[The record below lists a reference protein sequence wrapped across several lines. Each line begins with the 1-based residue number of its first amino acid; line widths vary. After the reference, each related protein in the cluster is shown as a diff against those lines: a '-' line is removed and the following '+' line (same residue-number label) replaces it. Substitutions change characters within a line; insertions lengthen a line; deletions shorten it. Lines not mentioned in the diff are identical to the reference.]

1 LRRGR
6 LFLDTKIPL
15 EELNFSVGYWFSGD
29 VSFSR
34 SSILS
39 GQSFSDLLYESAKK
53 RALQWEKKREKIKA
67 SGKDEAYIKALG
79 KVDEEN
85 LQIYYQELAEIA
97 ELKQTGV
104 TDLPIRK
111 EYKITDEDYKI
122 FYQYLA
128 VWHCLAIGLYADILF
143 LGNSWKNTPLL
154 PSLIPYLLE
163 KYRDNPLLTSEFW
176 QEAISSI
183 VKVYEEF
190 YDSLKSNFSYCAP
203 EIRMKLALSL
213 ANLPSE
219 YKYLALEQGN
229 KAFSDWLEINS
240 IPLDKIF
247 DANNYDDFQVLK
259 RIIYQ
264 ENKPFF
270 DSLKSLLEKIQGA
283 ERIDGS
289 KTDRIGSLLV
299 GWEFLNRFDSIPHLP
314 IIESEKLSAIME
326 TNPKKSDRVSQSSVS
341 SQTTTRKNTMS
352 NQNASNPLQNLK
364 GLFQNRPEVLK
375 MLDAR
380 ELDLAGLESEA
391 YIREQKKRKLYP
403 EPVNFYATGR
413 TGAGKTS
420 LGNTLLDSG
429 TGKSPM
435 KSTGH
440 QDCTN
445 SVQYFALASNLRYFD
460 LPGAGSN
467 EQFENINRG
476 ALLIEQIIDEDEEI
490 YPVKDLRILDFSE
503 YETKGFKE
511 KLIAVEEWQSKE
523 NQKNV
528 SADIILYVV
537 APHMMF
543 IGDDKRYL
551 RALLKS
557 QKQQNQKIIFA
568 LNIHRTKDGTSIIP
582 TPQNLED
589 ARKIIT
595 EIYQKFY
602 PNTIPLIV
610 EIDSLK
616 GTGVSEITELICQ
629 ILPSEKI
636 GNMQQALKDE
646 LKEVAKKERSYRY
659 RQTLISIASRLATER
674 VDTPLGK
681 GVLSEAYAAVCS
693 YGISIFVEEDA
704 RIDMEKA
711 VYELV
716 DEYAAQTKMSRAR
729 VIEVM
734 TKDVQEKEVTTE
746 KISGYIPEY
755 EDFSITDE
763 IPDYHEETIKVK
775 RSAIER
781 GGLGFVEG
789 VVQVVAS
796 PISLVQ
802 GIVSAF
808 GGMKEEDI
816 VGNKIHQEFD
826 RDAYK
831 NENVIK
837 AGTRKVTRIEQRFKG
852 MKEQK
857 QTVTEKIPYVVEKMQ
872 KVGEKFIQG
881 GYPVVENLLAI
892 GLGIESDD
900 LSVDLSQNFE
910 QVVELGQKQVK
921 TVLSRYEAKINQ
933 LAESSDPDLAEAE
946 IIKILEGALLK

>member
-1 LRRGR
+1 M
-6 LFLDTKIPL
+6 
-15 EELNFSVGYWFSGD
+15 GYWFSGD

-704 RIDMEKA
+704 RIEMEKA

>member
-704 RIDMEKA
+704 RIEMEKA